1 MITNTGAAWIREMMR
16 IEAEGNR
23 EFDLM
28 IHVFRALDPTQ
39 EQREAIEEWWTQK
52 TYQQGLLGEAVNEH
66 RLYPQ
71 IRAAFV
77 AGNTAELGR
86 LVDQAVREYCGEV
99 MELDQ

>member
-1 MITNTGAAWIREMMR
+1 MSHADYQSQYD
-16 IEAEGNR
+16 EAFSWPRCEPEPPR
-23 EFDLM
+23 FCDLS
-28 IHVFRALDPTQ
+28 AQ

-52 TYQQGLLGEAVNEH
+52 TYQEGLLGEAVNEH

>member
-1 MITNTGAAWIREMMR
+1 MLTR
-16 IEAEGNR
+16 IHKRGRTYPAGLSDEPPR
-23 EFDLM
+23 FCDLS
-28 IHVFRALDPTQ
+28 AQ

-77 AGNTAELGR
+77 AGDTAELGR

-99 MELDQ
+99 MELDP

>member
-1 MITNTGAAWIREMMR
+1 MSHADYQSQYD
-16 IEAEGNR
+16 EAFSGPRCEPEPPR
-23 EFDLM
+23 FCDLS
-28 IHVFRALDPTQ
+28 AQ